1 MTTEL
6 NNVDSMIAKAPDD
19 AKKAY
24 MERIW
29 KMTKDQIFHEL
40 MRVHGE
46 SSKLLTQ
53 AQSSS
58 AARASSPSG
67 FTPAPAPR
75 EWPTREC
82 KHFTRSGIP
91 PALTPSSSGTSMP
104 SAALAAK

>member
-6 NNVDSMIAKAPDD
+6 NNVDSLIAKAPDD

-53 AQSSS
+53 AQSEINRLNILLNPEDGDSV
-58 AARASSPSG
+58 
-67 FTPAPAPR
+67 
-75 EWPTREC
+75 
-82 KHFTRSGIP
+82 H
-91 PALTPSSSGTSMP
+91 
-104 SAALAAK
+104 